1 MLQKIKRRIL
11 IEKELF
17 SISDLS
23 KSNQKSII
31 ENNKSIFDQIRQKHQ
46 SYVRDIS
53 SPEMAMSLELA
64 YFIMEYCLK
73 NKPKYLLDLGSGFS
87 SYIFR
92 LYQKNDTTG
101 NVVVFSVDDND
112 DWLEKTKTFLI
123 DEELSTDNLINLN
136 TLINTNHNNYFDFIL
151 LDLNFIEVRK
161 DYIKYTADLLKMNGV
176 AIIDDVHKVEFLR
189 EVKKISNQNNLKL
202 TNIRKKTIDCFG
214 RFAIA
219 LNK

>member
-1 MLQKIKRRIL
+1 MLQKIKRFIL

-17 SISDLS
+17 NISDLN

-31 ENNKSIFDQIRQKHQ
+31 ENNKTIFDQIRQKHQ
-46 SYVRDIS
+46 SYIRNIS

-64 YFIMEYCLK
+64 NFIMEYCLN

-92 LYQKNDTTG
+92 HYQKNDPTG
-101 NVVVFSVDDND
+101 NIVVFSVDDND
-112 DWLEKTKTFLI
+112 DWLAKTKAFLI

-136 TLINTNHNNYFDFIL
+136 TLTSSNYNNYFDFIL

-161 DYIKYTADLLKMNGV
+161 NYIKYTTDLLKINGF

-202 TNIRKKTIDCFG
+202 TNIRKKTIDFFG
-214 RFAIA
+214 RFAIFV
-219 LNK
+219 